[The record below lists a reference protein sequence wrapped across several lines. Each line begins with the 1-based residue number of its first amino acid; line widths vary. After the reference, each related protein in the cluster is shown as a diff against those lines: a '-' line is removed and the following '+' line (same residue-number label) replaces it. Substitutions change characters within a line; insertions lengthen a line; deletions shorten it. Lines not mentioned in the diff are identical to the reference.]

1 MATDE
6 PSGFFYLNDDS
17 NNAPYWKK
25 LGQFI
30 ESFALVEDELNKL
43 LAFYSNVT
51 PSIARA
57 LFSGTRAEAAMA
69 YIRRIM
75 AVEETP
81 DFRKKDL
88 DDIFPQLTAIKEIRN
103 LLVHYQS
110 SGEGDDRTV
119 TNQARALI
127 IERARKHRISA
138 DTLTAICLDLY
149 QIANRINFH
158 RHGKNPWAVN
168 SSHSR
173 YVLTAAWRYKP
184 PQNRPAKAKPRKR
197 WDRRGPRAQPDQP

>member
-1 MATDE
+1 MTTEE
-6 PSGFFYLNDDS
+6 PSGFFYIDS
-17 NNAPYWKK
+17 DSKNAPYWQKV
-25 LGQFI
+25 GQLI

-43 LAFYSNVT
+43 LAFYSRVSPPT
-51 PSIARA
+51 ARA
-57 LFSGTRAEAAMA
+57 LFSGVRTDAAMG

-81 DFRKKDL
+81 EIRKRDL
-88 DDIFPQLTAIKEIRN
+88 EDIFSHLTAINEVRN
-103 LLVHYQS
+103 LLIHYQS
-110 SGEGDDRTV
+110 SGEGDDRIV
-119 TNQARALI
+119 TDQARALV
-127 IERARKHRISA
+127 IERARKHRISE

-158 RHGKNPWAVN
+158 RHGKNPWAVK

-184 PQNRPAKAKPRKR
+184 PQNRQTKAKPRKR
-197 WDRRGPRAQPDQP
+197 MDRRKRQAQPDQP